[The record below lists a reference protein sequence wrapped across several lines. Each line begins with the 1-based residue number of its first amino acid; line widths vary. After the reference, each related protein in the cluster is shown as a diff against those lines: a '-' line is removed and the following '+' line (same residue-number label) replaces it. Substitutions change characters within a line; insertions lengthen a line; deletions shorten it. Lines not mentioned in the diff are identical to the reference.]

1 MMALTSSQWLWYT
14 TRATGIVALVLL
26 TGSVVLGILTS
37 VRLGTRRWP
46 RFTFQ
51 DLHRR
56 VSLLSMVFVGVH
68 VVTTVSDAF
77 APIGWLSVVVP
88 FTSSYRRFWL
98 GLGTISVDVLLTV
111 IVSSLLRQRINP
123 RTWRA
128 LHWLAY
134 ASWPLAVV
142 HGLGTGTDPHL
153 GWVMAI
159 VVGCVVTVL
168 SALAWRLATGWP
180 AHAGTRVVAATSSIA
195 AVVALVAWTAT
206 GPLRP
211 GWAARAGTPATLL
224 GASHRG
230 APAPPAPGPSAV
242 SSPGSSSS
250 TTSLP
255 APPYRASLL
264 GTISQRTLSSSSARL
279 EIKAQTSGTLEA
291 SVDIVIIGTPD
302 ASGGLSL
309 QQSQASFGPLGAPTQ
324 YTGQI
329 VGLDGSRI
337 VLSLADRAGSPLG
350 LRVDLSMSGS
360 QVSGEL
366 MSISGAASEG
376 RPQ

>member
-1 MMALTSSQWLWYT
+1 MTAATSSQWLWYT

-37 VRLGTRRWP
+37 VRLGTARWP

-56 VSLLSMVFVGVH
+56 VSLLAMVFVGLH

-98 GLGTISVDVLLTV
+98 GLGTIAVDVLLAV
-111 IVSSLLRQRINP
+111 VVSSLLRQRINP

-153 GWVMAI
+153 GWVVTI
-159 VVGCVVTVL
+159 VVGCVVAVL
-168 SALAWRLATGWP
+168 GALGWRLVAGWP
-180 AHAGTRVVAATSSIA
+180 AHAGARVVAASTSIA

-224 GASHRG
+224 GASQRG
-230 APAPPAPGPSAV
+230 VDPPRASSTSVPAPPGSAP
-242 SSPGSSSS
+242 SS
-250 TTSLP
+250 TSSLP

-264 GTISQRTLSSSSARL
+264 GTISQRSLSSSSARL
-279 EIKAQTSGTLEA
+279 EVKARTSGTLAA
-291 SVDIVIIGTPD
+291 SVDIVMIGTPD
-302 ASGGLSL
+302 GSGGLSL

-329 VGLDGSRI
+329 VGLDGVTHRALAGGPGRTLAGVACGSLHVR
-337 VLSLADRAGSPLG
+337 LS
-350 LRVDLSMSGS
+350 
-360 QVSGEL
+360 
-366 MSISGAASEG
+366 SE
-376 RPQ
+376 R